1 MNGTRKNME
10 NKAPATSPNVESLP
24 VAERIDGAL
33 LTNHIHFLVGE
44 INESSIEDVM
54 RWILY
59 ENLDDTEKT
68 LNLYINS
75 RGGSLPDAMALIDM
89 MRMSKHDIN
98 TYGFGSVMS
107 AAFLIFSSGA
117 LGGRFIS
124 KNASIM
130 CHQFSDNLDS
140 KYHDI
145 KAQLKET
152 ENCNDRMLN
161 VVVDATGLSPS
172 EVKKKLLPPSDVYLT
187 AEELVQ
193 LNAADAII

>member
-1 MNGTRKNME
+1 ME
-10 NKAPATSPNVESLP
+10 NKTLATPTSDQLP

-44 INESSIEDVM
+44 ITENSIEEAM

-59 ENLDDTEKT
+59 ENLDENKKT

-75 RGGSLPDAMALIDM
+75 RGGSLTDAFALIDM
-89 MRMSKHDIN
+89 MRLSKHEIN
-98 TYGFGSVMS
+98 TYGFGCVMS
-107 AAFLIFSSGA
+107 AAFLIFTSGA
-117 LGGRFIS
+117 PGGRFIA
-124 KNASIM
+124 KNSSIM

-145 KAQLKET
+145 KAQLRET

-161 VVVDATGLSPS
+161 ILVESTGLSS
-172 EVKKKLLPPSDVYLT
+172 NEVKKKLLPASDVYLT

-193 LNAADAII
+193 LNAADGVI

>member
-10 NKAPATSPNVESLP
+10 NKTLAIPTSDQLP

-44 INESSIEDVM
+44 ITENSIEEAM

-68 LNLYINS
+68 LSLYINS
-75 RGGSLPDAMALIDM
+75 RGGSLPDALALIDM
-89 MRMSKHDIN
+89 MRLSKHDVH
-98 TYGFGSVMS
+98 TYGFGNVMS
-107 AAFLIFSSGA
+107 AAFLIFASGA
-117 LGGRFIS
+117 LGGRLIA

-152 ENCNDRMLN
+152 ENCNDRMMN
-161 VVVDATGLSPS
+161 VLVEATGLTPN
-172 EVKKKLLPPSDVYLT
+172 EVKKKLIPPSDVYLT

-193 LNAADAII
+193 LNAADGVI